1 MRFHGCVEAK
11 THGIAVILAGH
22 YATERFGMEELA
34 KELQAEFTSLKL
46 WASERERDPLQA
58 VK

>member
-1 MRFHGCVEAK
+1 M
-11 THGIAVILAGH
+11 LLPGH

-34 KELQAEFTSLKL
+34 KELQAEFKSLKV
-46 WASERERDPLQA
+46 WASERECDPLQV